1 MDISLN
7 LLYPRLGNNDKS
19 RFIYYIIYDNKLYM
33 ILISTLLTFSENVKN
48 RQMGDIYRLYYDVA
62 DFSLP

>member
-1 MDISLN
+1 MDIYLN
-7 LLYPRLGNNDKS
+7 LLYPRFEKNVKS
-19 RFIYYIIYDNKLYM
+19 RFVCYIIYDNKLYM
-33 ILISTLLTFSENVKN
+33 VLISFLLTFSENVKN

>member
-7 LLYPRLGNNDKS
+7 LLYPRLGNNGKN
-19 RFIYYIIYDNKLYM
+19 RFMYYIIYDNKLYM

-48 RQMGDIYRLYYDVA
+48 RQMGDIYRLCYDVA